1 MSELIEYLQA
11 LNPSALNYSEWV
23 QCGMALKQEG
33 FPVSVWDDWSA
44 RDAARY
50 KPGECAR
57 KWDTFSGSGNIITGG
72 TIYQM
77 CKDRGLLPDV
87 RDGFLNWDAAFI
99 ADGRADHEQADTWKP
114 GREVRR
120 YLETLFKPSDL
131 ISIVTKSIQDK
142 DGKYKP
148 CNTGNTF
155 RVSELLDKLSRYGD
169 DIGAA
174 IGDYNP
180 KAGAWVRF
188 NPVDGQGVKN
198 TNVTEYRYA
207 LVESDTLSISE
218 QKDLI
223 KKLNLPI
230 AALVHSGG
238 KSLHAIVH
246 IDATD
251 YETYKTRVK
260 ELYRI
265 CKENGL
271 EIDEQNKNPS
281 RLSRLPG
288 CDRNGN
294 RQRIIEKNTGAESWA
309 AWEKSRNA
317 TGKAEKKPPDLI
329 PMSATELN
337 MLDLPPINWIV
348 ENILPEGVTLFSGKQ
363 KTYKSF
369 MMLDLCIQVC
379 KGSMFMGNRCIQSH
393 ALYLDLESGLRRP
406 RDRIRKICEGQQIP
420 EGLYILTALDGVRQ
434 IGNGFEEQI
443 RKLLQSDPELKLI
456 VIDVLE
462 KIRPEP
468 ENKRSAYSMDY
479 KVINP
484 LNQLVAEFPGI
495 GILLVTHNTK
505 SVDLNDWQ
513 NNISGSVGLS
523 GSVDSVWGVTKEKR
537 EDLNA
542 VLHVSGREI
551 RAEEFIIKFNENT
564 LRWEYL
570 GTAESQKKEQFKTDY
585 ANSMVIQT
593 IKKGFQILGG
603 TYEVTISELVDYSEY
618 WGTAIYGKTN
628 DAIGKEIG
636 RYKNLLEM
644 DGITYKTR
652 RNNKSRVYTFT
663 ETTFDLDQA
672 IENLETHIKEKK

>member
-57 KWDTFSGSGNIITGG
+57 KWDTFTGSGNIITGG

-114 GREVRR
+114 GQEVRR

-317 TGKAEKKPPDLI
+317 TGKAEKKPPTLKPI
-329 PMSATELN
+329 SA
-337 MLDLPPINWIV
+337 LDLNALEIPDIRWITK
-348 ENILPEGVTLFSGKQ
+348 ELLPEGVALLSAPPKS
-363 KTYKSF
+363 YKSF
-369 MMLDLCIQVC
+369 MMLDLCIEVC
-379 KGSMFMGNRCIQSH
+379 KGGSFMNHECNKSH
-393 ALYLDLESGLRRP
+393 VLYLDLESGKRRP
-406 RDRIRKICEGQQIP
+406 RDRLKKILNGELPP
-420 EGLYILTALDGVRQ
+420 EGLYILTGEDDVRR
-434 IGNGFEEQI
+434 IGQGFEDQI
-443 RKLLQSDPELKLI
+443 TELLNHDTELRLI
-456 VIDVLE
+456 IIDVL
-462 KIRPEP
+462 KMIRPEA
-468 ENKRSAYSMDY
+468 KRGQLSYDADY
-479 KVINP
+479 ELIKP
-484 LNQLVAEFPGI
+484 LSDIAKSFPGLCI
-495 GILLVTHNTK
+495 VAVTHDRK
-505 SVDLNDWQ
+505 MKDVSDWT
-513 NNISGSVGLS
+513 NNLS
-523 GSVDSVWGVTKEKR
+523 GSTGLTGAVDVIMRIDKDKR
-537 EDLNA
+537 DSEESTL
-542 VLHVSGREI
+542 LITGRDVEPQALQM
-551 RAEEFIIKFNENT
+551 RFDKDSM
-564 LRWEYL
+564 RWQCL
-570 GTAESQKKEQFKTDY
+570 GTRESINKKRFRDDY
-585 ANSMVIQT
+585 LNNPIIQT
-593 IKKGFQILGG
+593 IKKGLEMENG
-603 TYEVTISELVDYSEY
+603 TYCATASDMVTASVFWGCAIHDTPRKITSEIE
-618 WGTAIYGKTN
+618 
-628 DAIGKEIG
+628 
-636 RYKNLLEM
+636 RYKTMLSH
-644 DGITYKTR
+644 DGITFKR
-652 RNNKSRVYTFT
+652 SRTGGKRIYTFT
-663 ETTFDLDQA
+663 QTTIDDLMGGWD
-672 IENLETHIKEKK
+672 ELTEKE